1 MADNNSYIFKT
12 ALHSGVTNSIVNGLF
27 AWFLSSG
34 KTHLAIYGGAGVFVD
49 YLATT
54 AILIFILTLIVLPMQ
69 RKKAPLNMPVN
80 TATPSYYSTFFA
92 YMSAYRNIA
101 IALLLA
107 LYGLILVAPL
117 LLVIFEAISIFGVSE
132 LSRLHYSVAK
142 GLLMGIVAALVV
154 RPIIYIAFK
163 PAVGPSAATGDK
175 S

>member
-1 MADNNSYIFKT
+1 MAENNSYIFKT

-27 AWFLSSG
+27 AWFLSGG
-34 KTHLAIYGGAGVFVD
+34 KTYLPIYGGAGVLVD

-69 RKKAPLNMPVN
+69 RKKAPLNMQVN
-80 TATPSYYSTFFA
+80 AAAPSYYSTFFA
-92 YMSAYRNIA
+92 YMSTYRNIA

-107 LYGLILVAPL
+107 FYGLILVAPL
-117 LLVIFEAISIFGVSE
+117 LLVIFEAIGVFGVSE
-132 LSRLHYSVAK
+132 LSRLYYSVAK

-154 RPIIYIAFK
+154 LPIIYIAIK
-163 PAVGPSAATGDK
+163 PAVGRSTAIGGK